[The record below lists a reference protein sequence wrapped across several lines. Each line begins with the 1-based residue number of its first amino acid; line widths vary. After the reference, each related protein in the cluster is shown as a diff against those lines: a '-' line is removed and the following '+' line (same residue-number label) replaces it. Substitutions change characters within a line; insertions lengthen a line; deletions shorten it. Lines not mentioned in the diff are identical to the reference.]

1 MARILITSLAFC
13 LLLLSVGKSYASI
26 DTPVSNGGHDVM
38 HMHACGIA
46 MAGDADSAGAD
57 LFSHFQCHLNMTSLI
72 TVYVAIGLTAMPP
85 PNYQYHFSSK
95 VHIQALST
103 KPPQLT

>member
-1 MARILITSLAFC
+1 MARILITSLAFF

-72 TVYVAIGLTAMPP
+72 TVYAAIGLTAMPS

>member
-13 LLLLSVGKSYASI
+13 LLLLSVGKSYASV

-38 HMHACGIA
+38 CMHVCDRV
-46 MAGDADSAGAD
+46 MAGDADSASV
-57 LFSHFQCHLNMTSLI
+57 FSHFQCHLNMTSLI
-72 TVYVAIGLTAMPP
+72 TVYAAIGLKTLPS